1 MRRATRAVTC
11 AVAALLLGAV
21 VLPAQTPTRIISIN
35 PFLPLAGSFQGE
47 FESRLRENLSVAV
60 AASYLAPGDN
70 DDDRFA
76 NADIK
81 LRLYPSE
88 RALQG
93 FGFAAGV
100 GVGRQSTVS
109 FVDCVGFSP
118 CTYPRRSATSPTF
131 SVEMQYQWLLGKQRN
146 TAVAVGGGAR
156 RYFLLEDSP
165 TGFDQFNEYMPTLR
179 LTIGYASR

>member
-1 MRRATRAVTC
+1 MTC
-11 AVAALLLGAV
+11 AVAALLLRAD
-21 VLPAQTPTRIISIN
+21 VLPAQGPTRIISVN

-47 FESRLRENLSVAV
+47 FESRLRENLLVAV

-76 NADIK
+76 NADVK

-93 FGFAAGV
+93 LGIAAGV
-100 GVGRQSTVS
+100 GVGRQSTVN

-118 CTYPRRSATSPTF
+118 CT
-131 SVEMQYQWLLGKQRN
+131 
-146 TAVAVGGGAR
+146 
-156 RYFLLEDSP
+156 
-165 TGFDQFNEYMPTLR
+165 
-179 LTIGYASR
+179 